1 VHAAVLRQ
9 IGGTLEYAELP
20 DPVPSEGE
28 VVVDVTHAAV
38 NPLDIWISRG
48 TPGVAASNLPWIPGT
63 EGVGTHDGRM
73 VLIVGAG
80 HGNLRSGLFASKVT
94 APLSAVVPLDGGTD
108 PAVAAVLGVAG
119 ITAWNCVRY
128 GQCTADD
135 RVLVLGASGGV
146 ASLAV
151 QIAAATGAT
160 VWGQTT
166 SASKVADIEA
176 LGAEHVVVADAAQL
190 AEAVAELRPTLVLDG
205 LSGAYTPAVVAALQP
220 KGRLVLYGASAG
232 DEIPLPSRGFYRKG
246 LTMAGYSGFVES
258 PESQAA
264 VFAEMLGL
272 VAAGRLTVPIEVL
285 PLSAAAEA
293 FQRILDRQVVGKL
306 VLDTT
311 A

>member
-1 VHAAVLRQ
+1 VHASLLRE
-9 IGGTLEYAELP
+9 IGGTLEYAEVP
-20 DPVPSEGE
+20 DPVPAEGE

-48 TPGVAASNLPWIPGT
+48 TPGVAAANLPWIPGT
-63 EGVGTHDGRM
+63 EGVGTYDGRM
-73 VLIVGAG
+73 VLIRGAG

-94 APLSAVVPLDGGTD
+94 APVSALVPLDDGTD

-119 ITAWNCVRY
+119 ITAWNCVKY
-128 GQCTADD
+128 GGCSADD

-146 ASLAV
+146 GSLAV
-151 QIAAATGAT
+151 QIAKATGAT

-166 SASKVADIEA
+166 SSSKVAGIEA

-190 AEAVAELRPTLVLDG
+190 AEAVAALRPTVVLDG
-205 LSGAYTPAVVAALQP
+205 LSGAFTPAAVVALQP

-232 DEIPLPSRGFYRKG
+232 DDIALPSRGFYRKG
-246 LTMAGYSGFVES
+246 LTMFGYTGFVES
-258 PESQAA
+258 PESQSA
-264 VFAEMLGL
+264 VFAELLRL
-272 VAAGRLTVPIEVL
+272 VADGQLTVPIEIL
-285 PLSAAAEA
+285 PLSAAATA
-293 FQRILDRQVVGKL
+293 FQRVIDRQVEGKL